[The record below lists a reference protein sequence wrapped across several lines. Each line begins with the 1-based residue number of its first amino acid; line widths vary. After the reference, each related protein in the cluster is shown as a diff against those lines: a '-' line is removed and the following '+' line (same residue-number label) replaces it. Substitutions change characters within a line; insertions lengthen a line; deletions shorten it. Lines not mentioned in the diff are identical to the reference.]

1 MLLERGSWA
10 LYRRTGA
17 HTIFQFELHRHES
30 HHQLEETPQHSA
42 EMISMTGSC
51 MADRDSE
58 SVGDHHSIHV
68 GGAAQELLCL
78 DPLH

>member
-17 HTIFQFELHRHES
+17 HTIFQIELHRHES
-30 HHQLEETPQHSA
+30 HHQLEETLQHSA
-42 EMISMTGSC
+42 EINIMTGSC
-51 MADRDSE
+51 TADRDSE
-58 SVGDHHSIHV
+58 SVGVHHSIHA

-78 DPLH
+78 DSLH